1 MLSDVFSKSIFKVK
15 RKRKQQLWAEVFS
28 YIDNIVIMSNNTL
41 IFYNKLVGLKKN
53 LKKIGLFFNNQK
65 TKLFINIKNKIR
77 FNFLG
82 FEFIMMP
89 KQQLKLS
96 SVLSNM
102 KKSVKRF
109 VFLLR
114 LQAKKFDEI
123 KNYLKRT
130 IKKILYEPRNKIYKF
145 FQKINL
151 ILLG

>member
-114 LQAKKFDEI
+114 PQAKKFDEI